1 MRSRFVAAVL
11 TATLLVIPVATGA
24 GAQDQKVL
32 SFGMSS
38 DISSFDPAVA
48 FDVLSSPIV
57 HSLFDT
63 LVTYDEGTNLVP
75 GLAAAMPTISPDG
88 LTYTFDL
95 RPDAT
100 FVRKGEVL
108 RPVTADDVAFS
119 INRLLRPD
127 LAPTPSPVGPSF
139 FSIIEG
145 ADDGPR
151 GHGWSAASGV
161 RVVDADTVEFTLD
174 HADRTFLNLSR
185 CPSGPS
191 CPRGRGARLHGIRG
205 RPRRLRTVL
214 PRLVCAWPGRDPA
227 PQSALLACGLPAG
240 G

>member
-108 RPVTADDVAFS
+108 RPVTADDVAYS

-145 ADDGPR
+145 ADAVLAGTAD
-151 GHGWSAASGV
+151 AASGI

-174 HADRTFLNLSR
+174 HADRTFLNLLAMSFGSIV
-185 CPSGPS
+185 PQ
-191 CPRGRGARLHGIRG
+191 RGRGSRLHRVRG
-205 RPRRLRTVL
+205 RPRRLGAVL
-214 PRLVCAWPGRDPA
+214 P
-227 PQSALLACGLPAG
+227 
-240 G
+240 